1 MIGRYKK
8 LYLSLVIYVLSF
20 ILIPLIFVLVYKN
33 TKIYAITFLVA
44 SAILVAIV
52 LFRSGR
58 NSKLEYKKAKEE
70 DKEIVKSRLKEF
82 TYNTLII
89 LFISI
94 IFLSLSIVFGI
105 I

>member
-58 NSKLEYKKAKEE
+58 NSKLEYEKAKA
-70 DKEIVKSRLKEF
+70 
-82 TYNTLII
+82 
-89 LFISI
+89 
-94 IFLSLSIVFGI
+94 
-105 I
+105 